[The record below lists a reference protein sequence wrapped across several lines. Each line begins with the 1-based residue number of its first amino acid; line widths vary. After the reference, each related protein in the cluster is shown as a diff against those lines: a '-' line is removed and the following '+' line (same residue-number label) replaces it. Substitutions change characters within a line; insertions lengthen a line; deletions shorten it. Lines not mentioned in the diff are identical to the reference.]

1 MKILYF
7 AWIRQQTGLGEEDVS
22 VPAEVT
28 DVGGLI
34 EWLRGRGPKFATALQ
49 DVSALRVAV
58 NQEFATFETKIADR
72 DEVALF
78 PPMTGG

>member
-1 MKILYF
+1 MKLLYF
-7 AWIRQQTGLGEEDVS
+7 AWIRQQTGLGEEEIPLPSDVS
-22 VPAEVT
+22 
-28 DVGGLI
+28 DVGELV
-34 EWLRGRGPKFATALQ
+34 EWLRGRGPEFSTALQ

-58 NQEFATFETKIADR
+58 NQQFATFETKIADG

>member
-1 MKILYF
+1 MKLLYF
-7 AWIRQQTGLGEEDVS
+7 AWIRQQTGLGEEEIPLPSGVS
-22 VPAEVT
+22 
-28 DVGGLI
+28 DVGELV
-34 EWLRGRGPKFATALQ
+34 EWLRGRGPEFSTALQ

-58 NQEFATFETKIADR
+58 NQQFASFETKIADG